1 MTNSSHRKN
10 DPEALRAKLLDAA
23 AGVIIEHGLP
33 ALTLERIARQAG
45 VSKGGLLHH
54 YPGKDALVDGLF
66 EQVVTWFDGLI
77 EAALEPDET
86 CHGRF
91 SRAYLRVIAGI
102 DMTLPEEKRLA
113 VLILMLSSDPRY
125 CAQWNNWVD
134 ARLDEHRQTD
144 STPLARTLR
153 LAADGLWLS
162 DLGGGPDSKPEK
174 RAEILRFLEQLDTAP
189 ALRASGLYTGLQTGP
204 HSGER

>member
-1 MTNSSHRKN
+1 MINLPHRKN
-10 DPEALRAKLLDAA
+10 NPEALRAKLLDAA

-33 ALTLERIARQAG
+33 ALTLESVARQAG

-66 EQVVTWFDGLI
+66 EQVVNWFGGLV
-77 EAALEPDET
+77 EATLDPDET
-86 CHGRF
+86 SHGRF
-91 SRAYLRVIAGI
+91 SRAYLQVIAGI
-102 DMTLPEEKRLA
+102 DMSLPEEKRLA

-125 CAQWNNWVD
+125 CGLWNNWVE

-162 DLGGGPDSKPEK
+162 DLGGGPDSNPAT
-174 RAEILRFLEQLDTAP
+174 RREILKFLEDLDAAP
-189 ALRASGLYTGLQTGP
+189 ALSVSGSQTEP